1 MHSSKNSM
9 SRAGHVRPALL
20 GLAFIAVG
28 ATAVAAPTTYQIDP
42 NHTFPSFE
50 VDHMGGTSVWRGK
63 FNTTSG
69 TVTMDK
75 AAGSGTVSVTID
87 AKSVDFGHDGLNKH
101 VTGEDRPDPAM
112 LDVAK
117 FPTATYEG
125 RLTSWVNGA
134 PTKVEGNLTLHG
146 VTKPVNLE
154 IRSFK
159 CAPARQGGGETCG
172 ADALAEFNRADFGV
186 SFGQSF
192 GFTMGVVL
200 RIQIEARSAP

>member
-1 MHSSKNSM
+1 MRSSKNSV
-9 SRAGHVRPALL
+9 SALL
-20 GLAFIAVG
+20 GVAFVATG

-42 NHTFPSFE
+42 SHTFPSFE
-50 VDHMGGTSVWRGK
+50 VDHSGGTSVWRGK
-63 FNTTSG
+63 FNSTSG

-75 AAGSGTVSVTID
+75 AAGTGSVSVTID
-87 AKSVDFGHDGLNKH
+87 AKSIDFGHDGLNKH
-101 VTGEDRPDPAM
+101 VTGEERPDPAM

-117 FPTATYEG
+117 FPTATYQG

-192 GFTMGVVL
+192 GFTMGVTL
-200 RIQIEARSAP
+200 RIQIEARSAQ